1 MFRIRTITSDIYPRD
16 KAAIEQVKEILKS
29 HFAAVSEEKF
39 DLIPEQLRDPLKYK
53 FTTRLFI
60 AEDHKGF
67 VKGFAYLYYAPDLK
81 FCFLDYI
88 ATHKDVTS
96 GGIGGA
102 LYERVRDEAKSLK
115 SIGLFFE
122 CLPDDIACC
131 KEESLIAENKK
142 RLRFYE
148 AYGARPIINTL
159 YETPVSERDTCPPH
173 LVYDDIG
180 REEQLQGTQLRMIVR
195 AILERKY
202 ADLCPQAY
210 VDKVVNS
217 IESGPV
223 MRRDARYTKKDTT
236 TGIKETIIPRQKII
250 LVINDKHQIH
260 HVRERGYVESPVRIG
275 SILKELSKTEL
286 FKEIPSESYSEEHI
300 KKVHKTSLFNY
311 LKAVCKEIA
320 PKESLYPY
328 VFPIRNATKP
338 PKDRFVAAGYY
349 CIDTFT
355 PITRD
360 AFYAARRAVDCT
372 LTAADKILE
381 DYPIAYVLIR
391 PPGHHAESNV
401 FGGFCYFNNCAVAAQ
416 MLSEY
421 GRIAILDIDYHHGNG
436 QQQIF
441 YGRKDILTVSIHGHP
456 SFAYPYFSGYET
468 EKGEGEGRGY
478 NVNYPLP
485 ETIDS
490 ALYKR
495 TLEKAIRKVKA
506 FAPDYL
512 IVALGLDVAK
522 GDPTGTWAL
531 LAQDFYENG
540 LLIGQ
545 LAIPTLVVQEGGYK
559 TGSIGVNVKNFFKGM
574 VTGNP
579 LIAPTS
585 KSKKRQIHKPSGHQA
600 VRK

>member
-16 KAAIEQVKEILKS
+16 KAAIEQVKDILKS

-53 FTTRLFI
+53 FTTKLFV

-67 VKGFAYLYYAPDLK
+67 VKGFAYLYYAPDLG

-88 ATHKDVTS
+88 ATRKDVIS

-102 LYERVRDEAKSLK
+102 LYQRVREEAKNLNSL
-115 SIGLFFE
+115 GLFFE
-122 CLPDDIACC
+122 CLPDEPTFC
-131 KEESLIAENKK
+131 KEESLISDNKK

-148 AYGARPIINTL
+148 TYGARPIVNTL
-159 YETPVSERDTCPPH
+159 YEMPVSETDTCPPH

-180 REEQLQGTQLRMIVR
+180 REEHLLGSQLRLIVR

-202 ADLCPQAY
+202 ADLCPKEY

-217 IESGPV
+217 IDNGEV
-223 MRRDARYTKKDTT
+223 LRRDYRYIKKENL
-236 TGIKETIIPRQKII
+236 GGNKEAIIPKQKII

-260 HVRERGYVESPVRIG
+260 HVRERGYVESPVRIP
-275 SILKELSKTEL
+275 SIQKELLKTEL
-286 FKEIPSESYSEEHI
+286 FTVIPPDSYSEDHI
-300 KKVHKTSLFNY
+300 KKVHKTNLFNY
-311 LKAVCKEIA
+311 LKKVCKEIA

-328 VFPIRNATKP
+328 VFPIRNAAKP
-338 PKDRFVAAGYY
+338 PKDIFVAAGYY

-381 DYPIAYVLIR
+381 NHPIAYALIR

-401 FGGFCYFNNCAVAAQ
+401 FGGFCYFNNCAIAAH

-441 YGRKDILTVSIHGHP
+441 YNRKDILTVSIHGHP
-456 SFAYPYFSGYET
+456 SFAYPYFSGYEE
-468 EKGEGEGRGY
+468 EKGEGEGLGY

-485 ETIDS
+485 EETDGVS
-490 ALYKR
+490 YRK
-495 TLEKAIRKVKA
+495 TLEKALKKVSN

-522 GDPTGTWAL
+522 GDPTGTWTL
-531 LAQDFYENG
+531 SAQDFYDNG
-540 LLIGQ
+540 LLIGKMK
-545 LAIPTLVVQEGGYK
+545 LPTLVVQEGGYK
-559 TGSIGVNVKNFFKGM
+559 TGNVGVNAKNFFKGM
-574 VTGNP
+574 VDGNP
-579 LIAPTS
+579 NIAKTH
-585 KSKKRQIHKPSGHQA
+585 KKKT
-600 VRK
+600 K

>member
-29 HFAAVSEEKF
+29 HFAAVSEDKF
-39 DLIPEQLRDPLKYK
+39 DLIPEQLRNPLKYK
-53 FTTRLFI
+53 FTTRLFVC
-60 AEDHKGF
+60 EDHKGF

-88 ATHKDVTS
+88 ASRKDVVS

-102 LYERVRDEAKSLK
+102 LYERVREEAKSLK
-115 SIGLFFE
+115 ALGLFFE
-122 CLPDDIACC
+122 CLPDEPLFC
-131 KEESLIAENKK
+131 KEESLLVENKR

-148 AYGARPIINTL
+148 SYGARPIINTL
-159 YETPVSERDTCPPH
+159 YETPVSENDTCPPH

-180 REEQLQGTQLRMIVR
+180 RNEQLLGSQLRMIVR

-202 ADLCPQAY
+202 ADLCPQDY
-210 VDKVVNS
+210 VEKVVNS
-217 IESGPV
+217 IGSGPV
-223 MRRDARYTKKDTT
+223 VRRDNRYAKKDSN

-275 SILKELSKTEL
+275 TILKELNKTEL
-286 FKEIPSESYSEEHI
+286 FREIPPESYAEEHI
-300 KKVHKTSLFNY
+300 MKVHKPSLFNY
-311 LKAVCKEIA
+311 LKTVCKEIA

-338 PKDRFVAAGYY
+338 PKDKFVAAGYY

-372 LTAADKILE
+372 LTAADKTLE
-381 DYPIAYVLIR
+381 NYPIAYALIR

-421 GRIAILDIDYHHGNG
+421 GRVAILDIDFHHGNG

-441 YGRKDILTVSIHGHP
+441 YNRKDILTISIHGHP
-456 SFAYPYFSGYET
+456 SFAYPYFSGYEN
-468 EKGEGEGRGY
+468 EKGEGSGVGY
-478 NVNYPLP
+478 NINYPLP
-485 ETIDS
+485 EKIDGI
-490 ALYKR
+490 LYR
-495 TLEKAIRKVKA
+495 ETLEKAIKKVKT
-506 FAPDYL
+506 FGPDYL
-512 IVALGLDVAK
+512 IVALGLDVGK
-522 GDPTGTWAL
+522 GDPTGTWGFS
-531 LAQDFYENG
+531 AQDFYDNG
-540 LLIGQ
+540 FLIGK
-545 LAIPTLVVQEGGYK
+545 LALPTLVVQEGGYK
-559 TGSIGVNVKNFFKGM
+559 TSNIGINAKNFFKGM
-574 VTGNP
+574 VDGNP
-579 LIAPTS
+579 LIETRN
-585 KSKKRQIHKPSGHQA
+585 KVKNKR
-600 VRK
+600 V

>member
-39 DLIPEQLRDPLKYK
+39 DLIPEQLRNPLKYK
-53 FTTRLFI
+53 FTTRLFVC
-60 AEDHKGF
+60 EDHKGF

-88 ATHKDVTS
+88 ASRKDVVS

-102 LYERVRDEAKSLK
+102 LYERVREEAKSLK
-115 SIGLFFE
+115 SLGLFFE
-122 CLPDDIACC
+122 CLPDEPLFC
-131 KEESLIAENKK
+131 KEESLLVENKR

-148 AYGARPIINTL
+148 SYGARPIINTL
-159 YETPVSERDTCPPH
+159 YETPLSENDTCPPH

-180 REEQLQGTQLRMIVR
+180 REEQLMGSQLRMIVR

-202 ADLCPQAY
+202 ADLCPQNY
-210 VDKVVNS
+210 VEKVVNS

-223 MRRDARYTKKDTT
+223 VRRDIRYNKKDSNI
-236 TGIKETIIPRQKII
+236 GVKETIIPRQKII

-275 SILKELSKTEL
+275 TILKELNKTEL
-286 FKEIPSESYSEEHI
+286 FREIPPESYAEEHI
-300 KKVHKTSLFNY
+300 MKVHKPSLFNY
-311 LKAVCKEIA
+311 LKTVCKEIA

-338 PKDRFVAAGYY
+338 PKDKFVAAGYY

-372 LTAADKILE
+372 LTAADKTLE
-381 DYPIAYVLIR
+381 NYPITYALIR

-421 GRIAILDIDYHHGNG
+421 GRIAILDIDFHHGNG

-441 YGRKDILTVSIHGHP
+441 YNRKDILTISIHGHP
-456 SFAYPYFSGYET
+456 SFAYPYFSGYEN
-468 EKGEGEGRGY
+468 EKGEGPGVGY
-478 NVNYPLP
+478 NINYPLP
-485 ETIDS
+485 EKIDGI
-490 ALYKR
+490 LYRK
-495 TLEKAIRKVKA
+495 TLEKAIKKVKT
-506 FAPDYL
+506 FGPDYL
-512 IVALGLDVAK
+512 IVALGLDVGK
-522 GDPTGTWAL
+522 GDPTGTWGFS
-531 LAQDFYENG
+531 AQDFYDNG
-540 LLIGQ
+540 FLIGK
-545 LAIPTLVVQEGGYK
+545 LALPTLVVQEGGYK
-559 TGSIGVNVKNFFKGM
+559 TSNIGINAKNFFKGM
-574 VTGNP
+574 VDGNP
-579 LIAPTS
+579 LIETR
-585 KSKKRQIHKPSGHQA
+585 KKVKNKR
-600 VRK
+600 V

>member
-29 HFAAVSEEKF
+29 HFAAVSEDKF
-39 DLIPEQLRDPLKYK
+39 DLIPEQLRNPLKYK
-53 FTTRLFI
+53 FTTRLFVC
-60 AEDHKGF
+60 EDHKGF
-67 VKGFAYLYYAPDLK
+67 VKGLAYLYYAPDLK

-88 ATHKDVTS
+88 ASRKDVVS

-102 LYERVRDEAKSLK
+102 LYERVREEAKSLK
-115 SIGLFFE
+115 ALGLFFE
-122 CLPDDIACC
+122 CLPDEPLFC
-131 KEESLIAENKK
+131 KEESLLVENKR

-148 AYGARPIINTL
+148 SYGARPIINTL
-159 YETPVSERDTCPPH
+159 YETPVSENDTCPPH

-180 REEQLQGTQLRMIVR
+180 REEQLMGSQLRMIVR

-202 ADLCPQAY
+202 ADLCPQDY
-210 VDKVVNS
+210 VEKVVNS

-223 MRRDARYTKKDTT
+223 VRRDIRYTKKDSNI
-236 TGIKETIIPRQKII
+236 GIKETIIPRQKII

-275 SILKELSKTEL
+275 TILKELNKTEL
-286 FKEIPSESYSEEHI
+286 FREIPPESYAEEHI
-300 KKVHKTSLFNY
+300 MKVHKPSLFNY
-311 LKAVCKEIA
+311 LKTVCKEIA

-338 PKDRFVAAGYY
+338 PKDKFVAAGYY

-372 LTAADKILE
+372 LTAANKTLE
-381 DYPIAYVLIR
+381 NHPITYALIR

-421 GRIAILDIDYHHGNG
+421 GRIAILDIDFHHGNG

-441 YGRKDILTVSIHGHP
+441 YNRKDILTISIHGHP
-456 SFAYPYFSGYET
+456 SFAYPYFSGYEN
-468 EKGEGEGRGY
+468 EKGEGPGVGY
-478 NVNYPLP
+478 NINYPLP
-485 ETIDS
+485 EKIDGI
-490 ALYKR
+490 LYR
-495 TLEKAIRKVKA
+495 ETLEKAIKKIKT
-506 FAPDYL
+506 FGPDYL
-512 IVALGLDVAK
+512 IVALGLDVGK
-522 GDPTGTWAL
+522 GDPTGTWGFS
-531 LAQDFYENG
+531 AQDFYDNG
-540 LLIGQ
+540 FLIGK
-545 LAIPTLVVQEGGYK
+545 LALPTLVVQEGGYK
-559 TGSIGVNVKNFFKGM
+559 TSNIGINTKNFFKGM
-574 VTGNP
+574 VDGNP
-579 LIAPTS
+579 LIETR
-585 KSKKRQIHKPSGHQA
+585 KKVKNKR
-600 VRK
+600 V

>member
-1 MFRIRTITSDIYPRD
+1 MFRIRTIASDIYPRD

-29 HFAAVSEEKF
+29 HFTAVGDDKF

-53 FTTRLFI
+53 FTTRLFV
-60 AEDHKGF
+60 AEDQKGF
-67 VKGFAYLYYAPDLK
+67 IKGFAYLYYAPDLK

-88 ATHKDVTS
+88 ATRKDVIS

-102 LYERVRDEAKSLK
+102 LYERVREEAKSLK
-115 SIGLFFE
+115 SLGLFFE
-122 CLPDDIACC
+122 CLSDDITCC
-131 KEESLIAENKK
+131 KDESLIAENKK

-173 LVYDDIG
+173 LVYDSIG
-180 REEQLQGTQLRMIVR
+180 RDEPLQGAQLKIIVR

-202 ADLCPQAY
+202 ADLCPQEY
-210 VDKVVNS
+210 VEKVVNS
-217 IESGPV
+217 IKPGPTTLRDIRYSRKESNVSTKEPV
-223 MRRDARYTKKDTT
+223 V
-236 TGIKETIIPRQKII
+236 PRQKIV
-250 LVINDKHQIH
+250 LVVNDKHQIH
-260 HVRERGYVESPVRIG
+260 HIRERGYVESPVRIG
-275 SILKELSKTEL
+275 SITKELNKTEL
-286 FKEIPSESYSEEHI
+286 FREIPPESYSEEHI
-300 KKVHKTSLFNY
+300 KTVHKTSLFNY

-338 PKDRFVAAGYY
+338 PKDKFVAAGYY

-381 DYPIAYVLIR
+381 NYPIAYALVR

-421 GRIAILDIDYHHGNG
+421 GRVAILDIDYHHGNG

-441 YGRKDILTVSIHGHP
+441 YHRKDILTVSIHGHP

-478 NVNYPLP
+478 NVNLPLP
-485 ETIDS
+485 ETIDNTQ
-490 ALYKR
+490 YKS
-495 TLEKAIRKVKA
+495 TLEKAIKKIKA
-506 FAPDYL
+506 FAPNYL

-522 GDPTGTWAL
+522 GDPTGTWSL

-540 LLIGQ
+540 QLIGQ
-545 LAIPTLVVQEGGYK
+545 LALPTLVVQEGGYK
-559 TGSIGVNVKNFFKGM
+559 TGSMGINAKNFFKGM
-574 VTGNP
+574 VAGNP
-579 LIAPTS
+579 LIAPTD
-585 KSKKRQIHKPSGHQA
+585 KSKKKKTH
-600 VRK
+600 